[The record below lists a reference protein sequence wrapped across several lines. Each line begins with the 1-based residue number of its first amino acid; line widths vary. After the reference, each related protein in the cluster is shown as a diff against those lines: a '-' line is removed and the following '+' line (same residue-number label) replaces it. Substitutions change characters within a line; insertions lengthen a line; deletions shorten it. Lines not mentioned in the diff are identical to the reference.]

1 MYQDRDILEIS
12 DIRTDVPQNYKKDKK
27 VLKLKYE
34 IYLHTYILIYKCT
47 LLLKSLKT

>member
-12 DIRTDVPQNYKKDKK
+12 DTRTDVPQNYKK

-34 IYLHTYILIYKCT
+34 IYLHTYIHTFIHI
-47 LLLKSLKT
+47 